1 MSVCRHFAVCH
12 IVLWNCCCCV
22 LPQWREGGEQRGE
35 LHYSQRA
42 FLCNVLTERESLH
55 LHKQGEWEAERR
67 VRKRMNNS
75 AVSAEALGFKALSLL
90 ETGAISKNPI
100 RTPSLLFLPSR
111 SLFLF
116 VFLALLGMSL
126 LFSHILCCSEFTSS
140 RMLSW
145 CQTHWSRP
153 SRCTKTLN
161 CDETADWDEMTP
173 KDKHRWNKRRQKKSA
188 CEKGKWKEEGRRQVK
203 GNEDARRVVHCV
215 LVLRA
220 VSVWHCVWHLTVMR
234 LPVSCC
240 VGNVPVSFH
249 FCGDSCLSCVGILV
263 VSDRKWKTE
272 VC

>member
-55 LHKQGEWEAERR
+55 LHKQREWEAERR

-220 VSVWHCVWHLTVMR
+220 VSDTVY
-234 LPVSCC
+234 
-240 VGNVPVSFH
+240 
-249 FCGDSCLSCVGILV
+249 DI
-263 VSDRKWKTE
+263 
-272 VC
+272 